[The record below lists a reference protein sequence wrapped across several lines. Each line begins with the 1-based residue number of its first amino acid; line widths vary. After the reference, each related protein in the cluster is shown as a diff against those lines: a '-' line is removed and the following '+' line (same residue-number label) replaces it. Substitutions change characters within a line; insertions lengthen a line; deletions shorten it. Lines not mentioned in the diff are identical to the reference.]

1 MKTTLN
7 LDDDLIR
14 AAKARAAAE
23 GDTFTRL
30 VERALRHYLA
40 EPAPRDR
47 RFGVDLLVKG
57 GQPVAG
63 VNLDNRDALYE
74 RMKGRG

>member
-7 LDDDLIR
+7 LDDELIR
-14 AAKARAAAE
+14 AAKARAAVE

-40 EPAPRDR
+40 EPARRQR
-47 RFGVDLLVKG
+47 RFSIELLVKG
-57 GQPVAG
+57 GQPEAG

-74 RMKGRG
+74 RMWDM